1 MPDMESLRLFL
12 FCSYLINLFQCV
24 SSCGKVCS
32 STNIFV
38 CLCTKI
44 SGVPGSRVGT
54 GWLGATGQIIF
65 LLWKRL
71 VNNFCLQE
79 FRMNTFATGF
89 VCCPLSVI
97 SRKPRS
103 DSRVAWRFQENP
115 CVLMKIQDEVSVKK
129 KGKLGQMFL
138 KRDLQLG
145 HDNCCIPDQGLSR
158 ESLGTFRVFSNSL
171 GSISK
176 PKYELFSTEIQSLL
190 KECLM
195 GR

>member
-1 MPDMESLRLFL
+1 MPNMESLRLFL
-12 FCSYLINLFQCV
+12 FCSYLFNLFQCV
-24 SSCGKVCS
+24 SSCGKLCS

-38 CLCTKI
+38 YLYTLI
-44 SGVPGSRVGT
+44 SCVPGSRLGT

-103 DSRVAWRFQENP
+103 DSRVAWKFQENP

-129 KGKLGQMFL
+129 KGKLGQTFL
-138 KRDLQLG
+138 KQAMTTVAFLIKACQEKVWAHSESFQTHWVPSL
-145 HDNCCIPDQGLSR
+145 NPNLS
-158 ESLGTFRVFSNSL
+158 FSALRS
-171 GSISK
+171 SH
-176 PKYELFSTEIQSLL
+176 Y
-190 KECLM
+190 
-195 GR
+195 